1 MSVITQQLIVSSPAV
16 RLKPFIECPS
26 RRHDLIV
33 QICSQI
39 WSWDMKN
46 EGVKKCVYLTWFTV
60 NHFSSVLKMW
70 CHICWT
76 KDSIWWRFVLESVS
90 LCFIITLRVC
100 RIILPMIHWGLLR
113 RIKTTVMICVIKAES
128 LQPTLRARKNQHE
141 LIQFE
146 TSFYLQS
153 LKPETLIKGV
163 SVIFD
168 SLWATDSMSTQG
180 FISQITISPNF
191 QTSHMIASYKRY
203 VPCSSSASAD
213 PYRCD
218 F

>member
-1 MSVITQQLIVSSPAV
+1 MLSDLVV
-16 RLKPFIECPS
+16 RHEKWRSKKMRLL
-26 RRHDLIV
+26 DLIHSEPFFFRSKNV
-33 QICSQI
+33 MSYLLDKRFHLVTICSWI
-39 WSWDMKN
+39 
-46 EGVKKCVYLTWFTV
+46 
-60 NHFSSVLKMW
+60 
-70 CHICWT
+70 
-76 KDSIWWRFVLESVS
+76 RESVYYYYIAS
-90 LCFIITLRVC
+90 VC
-100 RIILPMIHWGLLR
+100 IILPMIHWGLLR